1 MLEAVWYILWSFGE
15 FSSILVHCTK
25 ENLAALFIAGG
36 ILSNRLTENPEAE
49 LETIKVPSDR
59 LRVKIFT

>member
-49 LETIKVPSDR
+49 YWKQ
-59 LRVKIFT
+59 